1 MSASE
6 SDNSPED
13 GSGIGSEPDTDTSK
27 KEIEKMANRK
37 KIQIK
42 RSHFKLLFERHCSFI
57 KTIDNIKRASEHER
71 AAQRGDWR
79 ADKKVRRERTTGT
92 RFEGDSDDN
101 WN

>member
-1 MSASE
+1 MSTSE

-13 GSGIGSEPDTDTSK
+13 GSGIGSEPDTDTSTK
-27 KEIEKMANRK
+27 KIKKKANRK
-37 KIQIK
+37 NIQIK
-42 RSHFKLLFERHCSFI
+42 QSHFKLLFERHCSFI

-79 ADKKVRRERTTGT
+79 ADKVRRERTTGT